1 MDSSLDPLS
10 NSELLQAI
18 QSGDP
23 SRAMPALASL
33 RQLPA
38 PEAIPLLLIGLHQT
52 AFAIRSLC
60 CAGLGFKRSEQGR
73 QALVKVL
80 KNDPDANVRAEAA
93 NALAYYGVVDAWPL
107 LRQTFAED
115 GHWLVRSSILAAL
128 AEDPTMQPAWLLDL
142 AELALGDSD
151 GTVRVG
157 GAEVMGRLLGPPSG
171 SASDAAVGELARER
185 LRSLTRDPDHLVV
198 AAALNGLHGQRG
210 DPAKGQADKPKP
222 QAP

>member
-18 QSGDP
+18 RSGDP

-38 PEAIPLLLIGLHQT
+38 PEAIPLLLIGLQQT

-60 CAGLGFKRSEQGR
+60 CAGLGYKRSEQGR

-80 KNDPDANVRAEAA
+80 KEDPDANVRAEAA
-93 NALAYYGVVDAWPL
+93 NALAYYGVVEAWPL
-107 LRQTFAED
+107 LRQTFAD
-115 GHWLVRSSILAAL
+115 DDHWLVRCSILAAL
-128 AEDPTMQPAWLLDL
+128 AEDPTMQSAWLLDL
-142 AELALGDSD
+142 AELALADTD

-157 GAEVMGRLLGPPSG
+157 GAELLGRLLGLAPVPA
-171 SASDAAVGELARER
+171 SAAAAAEQARER
-185 LRSLTRDPDHLVV
+185 LRSLTKDPDHLVV
-198 AAALNGLHGQRG
+198 AAALNGLHGQPG
-210 DPAKGQADKPKP
+210 STVQGQG
-222 QAP
+222 

>member
-18 QSGDP
+18 RSGDP

-38 PEAIPLLLIGLHQT
+38 PQAIPLLLIGLQQT

-60 CAGLGFKRSEQGR
+60 CAGLGYKRSEQGR

-80 KNDPDANVRAEAA
+80 REDPDANVRAEAA

-107 LRQTFAED
+107 LRQTFADD
-115 GHWLVRSSILAAL
+115 GHWLVRCSILAAL

-142 AELALGDSD
+142 AELALGDTD

-157 GAEVMGRLLGPPSG
+157 GVEVLGRLLGPLSG
-171 SASDAAVGELARER
+171 PASDAAVGELALQR
-185 LRSLTRDPDHLVV
+185 LRSLTKDPDHLVV
-198 AAALNGLHGQRG
+198 AAALNGLHGQRRS
-210 DPAKGQADKPKP
+210 PAHGQG
-222 QAP
+222 

>member
-18 QSGDP
+18 RSGDP

-38 PEAIPLLLIGLHQT
+38 PEAIPLLLIGLQQT

-60 CAGLGFKRSEQGR
+60 CAGLGYKRSEQGR

-80 KNDPDANVRAEAA
+80 LEDPDANVRAEAA
-93 NALAYYGVVDAWPL
+93 NALAYYGVVEAWPL
-107 LRQTFAED
+107 LRQTFAD
-115 GHWLVRSSILAAL
+115 DDHWLVRCSILAAL

-142 AELALGDSD
+142 AELALADRD

-157 GAEVMGRLLGPPSG
+157 GAELLGRLLGLPPVPPS
-171 SASDAAVGELARER
+171 AAAVANLARER
-185 LRSLTRDPDHLVV
+185 LRSLTKDPDHLVV
-198 AAALNGLHGQRG
+198 AAALNGLHGQR
-210 DPAKGQADKPKP
+210 DSPAPGQGK
-222 QAP
+222 

>member
-18 QSGDP
+18 RSGDP

-38 PEAIPLLLIGLHQT
+38 PEAIPLLLIGLQQT

-60 CAGLGFKRSEQGR
+60 CAGLGYKRSEQGR

-80 KNDPDANVRAEAA
+80 KEDPDANVRAEAA
-93 NALAYYGVVDAWPL
+93 NALAYYGVVEAWPL
-107 LRQTFAED
+107 LRQTFVED
-115 GHWLVRSSILAAL
+115 DHWLVRCSILAAL
-128 AEDPTMQPAWLLDL
+128 AEDPTMQSAWLLDL
-142 AELALGDSD
+142 AELALADTD

-157 GAEVMGRLLGPPSG
+157 GAELLGRLLGLAPVPA
-171 SASDAAVGELARER
+171 SAAAVAEQARER
-185 LRSLTRDPDHLVV
+185 LRSLTKDPDHLVV
-198 AAALNGLHGQRG
+198 AAALNGLHGQPG
-210 DPAKGQADKPKP
+210 STVQGQG
-222 QAP
+222 

>member
-18 QSGDP
+18 RSGDP

-38 PEAIPLLLIGLHQT
+38 PEAIPLLLIGLQQT

-80 KNDPDANVRAEAA
+80 KEDPDANVRAEAA
-93 NALAYYGVVDAWPL
+93 NALAYYGVVEAWPL
-107 LRQTFAED
+107 LRQTFAD
-115 GHWLVRSSILAAL
+115 DDHWLVRCSILAAL

-142 AELALGDSD
+142 AELALADSD

-157 GAEVMGRLLGPPSG
+157 GAELLGRLLGLPAVPA
-171 SASDAAVGELARER
+171 SAAAVADLARER
-185 LRSLTRDPDHLVV
+185 LRSLTKDPDHLVV
-198 AAALNGLHGQRG
+198 AAALNGLHGQRARP
-210 DPAKGQADKPKP
+210 PAHGQG
-222 QAP
+222 

>member
-18 QSGDP
+18 RSGDP

-38 PEAIPLLLIGLHQT
+38 PEAIPLLLIGLQQT

-60 CAGLGFKRSEQGR
+60 CAGLGYKRSEQGR

-80 KNDPDANVRAEAA
+80 KEDPDANVRAEAA
-93 NALAYYGVVDAWPL
+93 NALAYYGVVEAWPL
-107 LRQTFAED
+107 LRQTFAD
-115 GHWLVRSSILAAL
+115 DDHWLVRCSILAAL
-128 AEDPTMQPAWLLDL
+128 AEDPTMQSAWLLDL
-142 AELALGDSD
+142 AELALADTD

-157 GAEVMGRLLGPPSG
+157 GAELLGRLLGLAPVPA
-171 SASDAAVGELARER
+171 SAAAVAEQACER
-185 LRSLTRDPDHLVV
+185 LRSLTKDPDHLVV
-198 AAALNGLHGQRG
+198 AAALNGLHGQPG
-210 DPAKGQADKPKP
+210 STVQGQG
-222 QAP
+222 

>member
-1 MDSSLDPLS
+1 MDSSLDPLP

-18 QSGDP
+18 RSGDP

-38 PEAIPLLLIGLHQT
+38 PEAIPLLLIGLQQT

-80 KNDPDANVRAEAA
+80 KEDPDANVRAEAA
-93 NALAYYGVVDAWPL
+93 NALAYYGVVEAWPL
-107 LRQTFAED
+107 LRQTFAD
-115 GHWLVRSSILAAL
+115 DDHWLVRCSILAAL

-142 AELALGDSD
+142 AELALADRD

-157 GAEVMGRLLGPPSG
+157 GAELLGRLLGLPPVPPS
-171 SASDAAVGELARER
+171 AAAVADLARER
-185 LRSLTRDPDHLVV
+185 LRSLTKDPDHLVV

-210 DPAKGQADKPKP
+210 IPAPGQG
-222 QAP
+222 

>member
-18 QSGDP
+18 RSGDP
-23 SRAMPALASL
+23 SRAMPARASL

-38 PEAIPLLLIGLHQT
+38 PEAIPLLLIGLQQT

-80 KNDPDANVRAEAA
+80 REDPDANVRAEAA
-93 NALAYYGVVDAWPL
+93 NALAYYGVVEAWPL
-107 LRQTFAED
+107 LRQTFAD
-115 GHWLVRSSILAAL
+115 DDHWLVRCSILAAM

-142 AELALGDSD
+142 AELALADRD

-157 GAEVMGRLLGPPSG
+157 GAELLGRLLGLPPVPPS
-171 SASDAAVGELARER
+171 AAAVADLARER
-185 LRSLTRDPDHLVV
+185 LRSLTKDPDHLVV

-210 DPAKGQADKPKP
+210 RPPAHGQG
-222 QAP
+222 

>member
-18 QSGDP
+18 RSGDP

-38 PEAIPLLLIGLHQT
+38 PQAIPLLLIGLQQT

-80 KNDPDANVRAEAA
+80 KEDPDANVRAEAA
-93 NALAYYGVVDAWPL
+93 NALAYYGVVEAWPL
-107 LRQTFAED
+107 LRQTFAD
-115 GHWLVRSSILAAL
+115 DDHWLVRCSILAAL

-142 AELALGDSD
+142 AELALADRD

-157 GAEVMGRLLGPPSG
+157 GAELLGRLLGLPPVPPS
-171 SASDAAVGELARER
+171 AAAVADLARER
-185 LRSLTRDPDHLVV
+185 LRSLTKDPDHLVV

-210 DPAKGQADKPKP
+210 IPAPGQG
-222 QAP
+222 

>member
-10 NSELLQAI
+10 DSELLQAI
-18 QSGDP
+18 RSGDP

-38 PEAIPLLLIGLHQT
+38 PEAIPLLLIGLQQT

-80 KNDPDANVRAEAA
+80 KEDPDANVRAEAA
-93 NALAYYGVVDAWPL
+93 NALAYYGVVEAWPL
-107 LRQTFAED
+107 LRQTFAD
-115 GHWLVRSSILAAL
+115 DDHWLVRCSILAAL

-142 AELALGDSD
+142 AELALADRD

-157 GAEVMGRLLGPPSG
+157 GAELLGRLLGLPPVPPS
-171 SASDAAVGELARER
+171 AAAVADLARER
-185 LRSLTRDPDHLVV
+185 LRSLTKDPDHLVV
-198 AAALNGLHGQRG
+198 AAALNGLHGQQARP
-210 DPAKGQADKPKP
+210 PAHGQG
-222 QAP
+222 

>member
-18 QSGDP
+18 RSGDP

-38 PEAIPLLLIGLHQT
+38 PEAIPLLLIGLQQT

-60 CAGLGFKRSEQGR
+60 CAGLGYKRSEQGR

-80 KNDPDANVRAEAA
+80 KEDPDANVRAEAA
-93 NALAYYGVVDAWPL
+93 NALAYYGVVEAWPL
-107 LRQTFAED
+107 LRQTFAD
-115 GHWLVRSSILAAL
+115 DDHWLVRCSILAAL
-128 AEDPTMQPAWLLDL
+128 AEDPTMQSAWLLDL
-142 AELALGDSD
+142 AELALADTD

-157 GAEVMGRLLGPPSG
+157 GAELLGRLLGLAPVPA
-171 SASDAAVGELARER
+171 SAAAVADQARER
-185 LRSLTRDPDHLVV
+185 LRSLTKDPDHLVV
-198 AAALNGLHGQRG
+198 AAALNGLHGQPG
-210 DPAKGQADKPKP
+210 STVQGQG
-222 QAP
+222 

>member
-1 MDSSLDPLS
+1 MDSSLDPLP

-18 QSGDP
+18 RSGDP

-33 RQLPA
+33 RQWPA
-38 PEAIPLLLIGLHQT
+38 AEAIPLLLIGLRQT

-60 CAGLGFKRSEQGR
+60 CAGLGYKRSEEGR

-80 KNDPDANVRAEAA
+80 QDDPDANVRAEAA

-107 LRQTFAED
+107 LRQTFVED
-115 GHWLVRSSILAAL
+115 GHWLVRCSILAAL
-128 AEDPTMQPAWLLDL
+128 AEDPAMQPAWLLDL
-142 AELALGDSD
+142 AELALGDTD

-157 GAEVMGRLLGPPSG
+157 GAELLGRLLGLPSVPPST
-171 SASDAAVGELARER
+171 AAVADLARER
-185 LRSLTRDPDHLVV
+185 LRSLTKDPDHLVV

-210 DPAKGQADKPKP
+210 SPPAHGQG
-222 QAP
+222 

>member
-18 QSGDP
+18 RSGDP

-38 PEAIPLLLIGLHQT
+38 PEAIPLLLIGLQQT

-80 KNDPDANVRAEAA
+80 REDPDANVRAEAA
-93 NALAYYGVVDAWPL
+93 NALAYYGVVEAWPL

-115 GHWLVRSSILAAL
+115 GHWLVRCSILAAL

-142 AELALGDSD
+142 AELALADSD

-157 GAEVMGRLLGPPSG
+157 GAELLGRLLGLAPVPA
-171 SASDAAVGELARER
+171 SAAAVADQARER
-185 LRSLTRDPDHLVV
+185 LRSLTKDPDHLVV
-198 AAALNGLHGQRG
+198 AAALNGLHGQPG
-210 DPAKGQADKPKP
+210 STVQGQG
-222 QAP
+222 

>member
-1 MDSSLDPLS
+1 MDSSLDPLP

-18 QSGDP
+18 RSGDP

-38 PEAIPLLLIGLHQT
+38 PEAIPLLLIGLQQT

-73 QALVKVL
+73 QALLKVL
-80 KNDPDANVRAEAA
+80 REDPDANVRAEAA
-93 NALAYYGVVDAWPL
+93 NALAYYGVVEAWPL
-107 LRQTFAED
+107 LRQTFAD
-115 GHWLVRSSILAAL
+115 DDHWLVRCSILAAL

-142 AELALGDSD
+142 AELALADRD

-157 GAEVMGRLLGPPSG
+157 GAELLGRLLGLPPVPPS
-171 SASDAAVGELARER
+171 AAAVADLARER
-185 LRSLTRDPDHLVV
+185 LRSLTKDPDHLVV
-198 AAALNGLHGQRG
+198 AAALNGLHSQRG
-210 DPAKGQADKPKP
+210 STPAQGQG
-222 QAP
+222 

>member
-1 MDSSLDPLS
+1 MDSSLDPLP

-18 QSGDP
+18 RSGDP

-38 PEAIPLLLIGLHQT
+38 PQAIPLLLIGLQQT

-80 KNDPDANVRAEAA
+80 KEDPDANVRAEAA
-93 NALAYYGVVDAWPL
+93 NALAYYGVVEAWPL
-107 LRQTFAED
+107 LRQTFAD
-115 GHWLVRSSILAAL
+115 DDHWLVRCSILAAL

-142 AELALGDSD
+142 AELALADSD

-157 GAEVMGRLLGPPSG
+157 GAELLGRLLGLPAVPA
-171 SASDAAVGELARER
+171 SAAAVADLARER
-185 LRSLTRDPDHLVV
+185 LRSLTKDPDHLVV
-198 AAALNGLHGQRG
+198 AAALNGLHGQRARP
-210 DPAKGQADKPKP
+210 PAHGQG
-222 QAP
+222 

>member
-1 MDSSLDPLS
+1 MDSTLDPLS

-18 QSGDP
+18 RSGDP

-38 PEAIPLLLIGLHQT
+38 PEAIPLLLIGLQQT

-73 QALVKVL
+73 QALLKVL
-80 KNDPDANVRAEAA
+80 REDPDANVRAEAA
-93 NALAYYGVVDAWPL
+93 NALAYYGVVEAWPL
-107 LRQTFAED
+107 LRQTFAD
-115 GHWLVRSSILAAL
+115 DDHWLVRCSILAAL

-142 AELALGDSD
+142 AELALADRD

-157 GAEVMGRLLGPPSG
+157 GAELLGRLLGLPPVPPS
-171 SASDAAVGELARER
+171 AAAVADLARER
-185 LRSLTRDPDHLVV
+185 LRSLTKDPDHLVV

-210 DPAKGQADKPKP
+210 STPAQGQG
-222 QAP
+222 

>member
-18 QSGDP
+18 RSGDP

-38 PEAIPLLLIGLHQT
+38 PEAIPLLLIGLQQT

-80 KNDPDANVRAEAA
+80 REDPDANVRAEAA
-93 NALAYYGVVDAWPL
+93 NALAYYGVVEAWPL
-107 LRQTFAED
+107 LRQTFAD
-115 GHWLVRSSILAAL
+115 DDHWLVRCSILAAL

-142 AELALGDSD
+142 AELALADRD

-157 GAEVMGRLLGPPSG
+157 GAELLGRLLGLPPGPPS
-171 SASDAAVGELARER
+171 AAAVADLARER
-185 LRSLTRDPDHLVV
+185 LRSLTKDPDHLVV
-198 AAALNGLHGQRG
+198 AAALNGLHGQR
-210 DPAKGQADKPKP
+210 DSPAPGQG
-222 QAP
+222 

>member
-10 NSELLQAI
+10 NPELLQAI
-18 QSGDP
+18 RSGDP

-38 PEAIPLLLIGLHQT
+38 PQAIPLLLIGLQQS

-60 CAGLGFKRSEQGR
+60 CAGLGYKRSDQGR
-73 QALVKVL
+73 QALVRVL
-80 KNDPDANVRAEAA
+80 RDDPDANVRAEAA
-93 NALAYYGVVDAWPL
+93 NALAYYGVEDAWPL

-115 GHWLVRSSILAAL
+115 GHWLVRCSILAAL
-128 AEDPTMQPAWLLDL
+128 AEDPTMQPAWLL
-142 AELALGDSD
+142 ELAKLALADSD

-157 GAEVMGRLLGPPSG
+157 GAEVLGRLLLGPPSG
-171 SASDAAVGELARER
+171 TASDVAVSELALEQ
-185 LRSLTRDPDHLVV
+185 LRSLTKDPDHLVV

-210 DPAKGQADKPKP
+210 GQAH
-222 QAP
+222 AEA

>member
-1 MDSSLDPLS
+1 MDSSLDPLP

-18 QSGDP
+18 RSGDP

-38 PEAIPLLLIGLHQT
+38 PEAIPLLLIGLQQT

-80 KNDPDANVRAEAA
+80 KEDPDANVRAEAA
-93 NALAYYGVVDAWPL
+93 NALAYYGVVEAWPL
-107 LRQTFAED
+107 LRQTFADD
-115 GHWLVRSSILAAL
+115 GHWLVRCSILAAL

-142 AELALGDSD
+142 AELALADRD

-157 GAEVMGRLLGPPSG
+157 GAELLGRLLGLPPVPPS
-171 SASDAAVGELARER
+171 AAAVADLARER
-185 LRSLTRDPDHLVV
+185 LRSLTKDPDHLVV
-198 AAALNGLHGQRG
+198 AAALNGLHGQRES
-210 DPAKGQADKPKP
+210 PAPSQD
-222 QAP
+222 

>member
-1 MDSSLDPLS
+1 MDSSLDPLP

-18 QSGDP
+18 RSGDP

-38 PEAIPLLLIGLHQT
+38 PEAIALLLIGLQQT

-80 KNDPDANVRAEAA
+80 REDPDANVRAEAA
-93 NALAYYGVVDAWPL
+93 NALAYYGVVEAWPL
-107 LRQTFAED
+107 LRQTFAD
-115 GHWLVRSSILAAL
+115 DDHWLVRCSILAAL

-142 AELALGDSD
+142 AELALADRD

-157 GAEVMGRLLGPPSG
+157 GAELLGRLLGLPPG
-171 SASDAAVGELARER
+171 PASAAGVADLARER
-185 LRSLTRDPDHLVV
+185 LRSLTKDPDHLVV
-198 AAALNGLHGQRG
+198 AAALNGLHGQRES
-210 DPAKGQADKPKP
+210 PAPGQG
-222 QAP
+222 

>member
-18 QSGDP
+18 RSGDP

-38 PEAIPLLLIGLHQT
+38 PEAIPLLLIGLQQT

-73 QALVKVL
+73 QALLKVL
-80 KNDPDANVRAEAA
+80 REDPDANVRAEAA
-93 NALAYYGVVDAWPL
+93 NALAYYGVVEAWPL
-107 LRQTFAED
+107 LRQTFAD
-115 GHWLVRSSILAAL
+115 DDHWLVRCSILAAL

-142 AELALGDSD
+142 AELALADRD

-157 GAEVMGRLLGPPSG
+157 GAELLGRLLGLPPVPPS
-171 SASDAAVGELARER
+171 AAAVADLARER
-185 LRSLTRDPDHLVV
+185 LRSLTKDPDHLVV
-198 AAALNGLHGQRG
+198 AAALNGLHSQRG
-210 DPAKGQADKPKP
+210 STPAQGQG
-222 QAP
+222 

>member
-18 QSGDP
+18 RSGDP

-38 PEAIPLLLIGLHQT
+38 PEAIPLLLIGLQQT

-80 KNDPDANVRAEAA
+80 KEDPDANVRAEAA
-93 NALAYYGVVDAWPL
+93 NALAYYGVVEAWPL
-107 LRQTFAED
+107 LRQTFAD
-115 GHWLVRSSILAAL
+115 DDHWLVRCSILAAL

-142 AELALGDSD
+142 AELALGDTD
-151 GTVRVG
+151 GTVRVA
-157 GAEVMGRLLGPPSG
+157 GAELLGRLLGPPPVPP
-171 SASDAAVGELARER
+171 SAAAVADLARER
-185 LRSLTRDPDHLVV
+185 LRSLTKDPDHLVV
-198 AAALNGLHGQRG
+198 AAALNGLHARRG
-210 DPAKGQADKPKP
+210 GPAPSED
-222 QAP
+222 

>member
-1 MDSSLDPLS
+1 MDSTLDPLS

-18 QSGDP
+18 RSGDP

-38 PEAIPLLLIGLHQT
+38 PEAIPLLLIGLQQT

-80 KNDPDANVRAEAA
+80 REDPDANVRAEAA
-93 NALAYYGVVDAWPL
+93 NALAYYGVVEAWPL
-107 LRQTFAED
+107 LRQTFAD
-115 GHWLVRSSILAAL
+115 DDHWLVRCSILAAL

-142 AELALGDSD
+142 AELALADRD

-157 GAEVMGRLLGPPSG
+157 GAELLGRLLGLPPGPPS
-171 SASDAAVGELARER
+171 AAAVADLARER
-185 LRSLTRDPDHLVV
+185 LRSLTKDPDHLVV

-210 DPAKGQADKPKP
+210 GPAPSED
-222 QAP
+222 

>member
-18 QSGDP
+18 RSGDP

-38 PEAIPLLLIGLHQT
+38 PEAIPLLLIGLQQT

-60 CAGLGFKRSEQGR
+60 CAGLGYKRSEQGR

-80 KNDPDANVRAEAA
+80 KDDPDANVRAEAA
-93 NALAYYGVVDAWPL
+93 NALAYYGVVEAWPL
-107 LRQTFAED
+107 LRQTFAD
-115 GHWLVRSSILAAL
+115 DDHWLVRCSILAAL
-128 AEDPTMQPAWLLDL
+128 AEDPTMQSAWLLDL
-142 AELALGDSD
+142 AELALADTD

-157 GAEVMGRLLGPPSG
+157 GAELLGRLLGLAPVPA
-171 SASDAAVGELARER
+171 SAAAVAEQARER
-185 LRSLTRDPDHLVV
+185 LRSLTKDPDHLVV

-210 DPAKGQADKPKP
+210 STAQGQG
-222 QAP
+222 

>member
-1 MDSSLDPLS
+1 MDSSPDLS
-10 NSELLQAI
+10 SDSELLQAI
-18 QSGDP
+18 RSGDP

-38 PEAIPLLLIGLHQT
+38 AEAIPLLLIGLQQT

-60 CAGLGFKRSEQGR
+60 CAGLGFKRSEEGR

-80 KNDPDANVRAEAA
+80 REDPDANVRAEAA
-93 NALAYYGVVDAWPL
+93 NALAFYGVVDAWPL

-142 AELALGDSD
+142 AELAIGDSD
-151 GTVRVG
+151 GTVRAG
-157 GAEVMGRLLGPPSG
+157 GAEVLGRLLGAPPDQ
-171 SASDAAVGELARER
+171 AIPDDVCDLARER
-185 LRSLTRDPDHLVV
+185 LRFLTKDPDHLVV
-198 AAALNGLHGQRG
+198 AAALDGLHGQNRG
-210 DPAKGQADKPKP
+210 PAHGEG
-222 QAP
+222 

>member
-1 MDSSLDPLS
+1 LS

-18 QSGDP
+18 RSGDP

-38 PEAIPLLLIGLHQT
+38 PEAIPLLLIGLQQT

-80 KNDPDANVRAEAA
+80 KEDPDANVRAEAA
-93 NALAYYGVVDAWPL
+93 NALAYYGVVEAWPL
-107 LRQTFAED
+107 LRQTFAD
-115 GHWLVRSSILAAL
+115 DDHWLVRCSILAAL

-142 AELALGDSD
+142 AELALADRD

-157 GAEVMGRLLGPPSG
+157 GAELLGRLLGLPPVPPS
-171 SASDAAVGELARER
+171 AAAVADLARER
-185 LRSLTRDPDHLVV
+185 LRSLTKDPDHLVV
-198 AAALNGLHGQRG
+198 AAALNGLHGQQARP
-210 DPAKGQADKPKP
+210 PAHGQG
-222 QAP
+222 

>member
-18 QSGDP
+18 RSGDP

-38 PEAIPLLLIGLHQT
+38 PEAIPLLLIGLQQT

-80 KNDPDANVRAEAA
+80 KEDPDANVRAEAA
-93 NALAYYGVVDAWPL
+93 NALAYYGVVEAWPL
-107 LRQTFAED
+107 LRQSFADD
-115 GHWLVRSSILAAL
+115 GHWLVRCSILAAL

-142 AELALGDSD
+142 AELALVDSD

-157 GAEVMGRLLGPPSG
+157 GAELLVRLLGLPPG
-171 SASDAAVGELARER
+171 PTSAAGVANLARER
-185 LRSLTRDPDHLVV
+185 LRSLTKDPDHLVV
-198 AAALNGLHGQRG
+198 AAALNGLHGQRARP
-210 DPAKGQADKPKP
+210 PAHGQG
-222 QAP
+222 

>member
-18 QSGDP
+18 RSGDP

-38 PEAIPLLLIGLHQT
+38 PEAIPLLLIGLQQT

-60 CAGLGFKRSEQGR
+60 CAGLGYKRSEQGR

-80 KNDPDANVRAEAA
+80 KEDPDANVRAEAA
-93 NALAYYGVVDAWPL
+93 NALAYYGVVEAWPL
-107 LRQTFAED
+107 LRQTFAD
-115 GHWLVRSSILAAL
+115 DDHWLVRCSILAAL
-128 AEDPTMQPAWLLDL
+128 AEDPTMQSAWLLDL
-142 AELALGDSD
+142 AELALADTD

-157 GAEVMGRLLGPPSG
+157 GAELLGRLLGLSPVPA
-171 SASDAAVGELARER
+171 SAAAVADQARER
-185 LRSLTRDPDHLVV
+185 LRSLTKDPDHLVV
-198 AAALNGLHGQRG
+198 AAALNGLHGQPG
-210 DPAKGQADKPKP
+210 SAVQGQG
-222 QAP
+222 

>member
-18 QSGDP
+18 RSGDP

-38 PEAIPLLLIGLHQT
+38 PEAIPLLLIGLQQT

-60 CAGLGFKRSEQGR
+60 CAGLGFKRSELGR

-80 KNDPDANVRAEAA
+80 RDDPDANVRAEAA
-93 NALAYYGVVDAWPL
+93 NALAYYGVVEAWPL
-107 LRQTFAED
+107 LRQTFAD
-115 GHWLVRSSILAAL
+115 DDHWLVRCSILAAL
-128 AEDPTMQPAWLLDL
+128 AEDPTMQSAWLLDL
-142 AELALGDSD
+142 AELALADTD

-157 GAEVMGRLLGPPSG
+157 GAELLGRLLGLAPVPA
-171 SASDAAVGELARER
+171 SAAAVAEQARER
-185 LRSLTRDPDHLVV
+185 LRSLTKDPDHLVV
-198 AAALNGLHGQRG
+198 AAALNGLHGQRARP
-210 DPAKGQADKPKP
+210 PAHGQG
-222 QAP
+222 

>member
-1 MDSSLDPLS
+1 MDSSLDPLP

-18 QSGDP
+18 RSGDP

-38 PEAIPLLLIGLHQT
+38 PEAIPLLLIGLQQT

-80 KNDPDANVRAEAA
+80 KEDPDANVRAEAA
-93 NALAYYGVVDAWPL
+93 NALAYYGVVEAWPL
-107 LRQTFAED
+107 LRQTFADD
-115 GHWLVRSSILAAL
+115 GHWLVRCSILAAL

-142 AELALGDSD
+142 AELALVDSD

-157 GAEVMGRLLGPPSG
+157 GAELLVRLLRLPPGPT
-171 SASDAAVGELARER
+171 SAAGVANLARER
-185 LRSLTRDPDHLVV
+185 LRSLTKDPDHLVV
-198 AAALNGLHGQRG
+198 AAALNGLHGQRES
-210 DPAKGQADKPKP
+210 PAPSQD
-222 QAP
+222 

>member
-18 QSGDP
+18 RSGDP

-38 PEAIPLLLIGLHQT
+38 PEAIPLLLIGLQQT

-80 KNDPDANVRAEAA
+80 KEDPDANVRAEAA
-93 NALAYYGVVDAWPL
+93 NALAYYGVVEAWPL
-107 LRQTFAED
+107 LRQTFAD
-115 GHWLVRSSILAAL
+115 DDHWLVRCSILAAL

-142 AELALGDSD
+142 AELALADRD

-157 GAEVMGRLLGPPSG
+157 GAELLGRLLGLPPVPPS
-171 SASDAAVGELARER
+171 AAAVADLARER
-185 LRSLTRDPDHLVV
+185 LRSLTKDPDHLVV
-198 AAALNGLHGQRG
+198 AAALNGLHGQRASP
-210 DPAKGQADKPKP
+210 PAHGQG
-222 QAP
+222 

>member
-18 QSGDP
+18 RSGDP

-38 PEAIPLLLIGLHQT
+38 PEAIPLLLIGLQQT

-60 CAGLGFKRSEQGR
+60 CAGLGYKRSEQGR

-80 KNDPDANVRAEAA
+80 KEDPDANVRAEAA
-93 NALAYYGVVDAWPL
+93 NALAYYGVVEAWPL
-107 LRQTFAED
+107 LRQTFAD
-115 GHWLVRSSILAAL
+115 DDHWLVRCSILAAL
-128 AEDPTMQPAWLLDL
+128 AEDPTMQSAWLLDL
-142 AELALGDSD
+142 AELALADTD

-157 GAEVMGRLLGPPSG
+157 GAELLGRLLGLAPVPA
-171 SASDAAVGELARER
+171 SAAAVADQARER
-185 LRSLTRDPDHLVV
+185 LRSLTKDPDHLVV
-198 AAALNGLHGQRG
+198 AAALNGLHGQPG
-210 DPAKGQADKPKP
+210 STVQSQG
-222 QAP
+222 

>member
-18 QSGDP
+18 RSGDP

-38 PEAIPLLLIGLHQT
+38 PQAIPLLLIGLQQT

-80 KNDPDANVRAEAA
+80 KEDPDANVRAEAA
-93 NALAYYGVVDAWPL
+93 NALAYYGVVEAWPL
-107 LRQTFAED
+107 LRQTFAD
-115 GHWLVRSSILAAL
+115 DDHWLVRCSILAAL

-142 AELALGDSD
+142 AELALADRD

-157 GAEVMGRLLGPPSG
+157 GAELLGRLLGLPPVPPS
-171 SASDAAVGELARER
+171 AAAVADLARER
-185 LRSLTRDPDHLVV
+185 LRSLTKDPDHLVV
-198 AAALNGLHGQRG
+198 AAALNGLHGQRARP
-210 DPAKGQADKPKP
+210 PAHGQG
-222 QAP
+222 

>member
-1 MDSSLDPLS
+1 MDSSLDPLP

-18 QSGDP
+18 RSGDP

-38 PEAIPLLLIGLHQT
+38 PEAIPLLLIGLQQT

-80 KNDPDANVRAEAA
+80 REDPDANVRAEAA
-93 NALAYYGVVDAWPL
+93 NALAYYGVVEAWPL
-107 LRQTFAED
+107 LRQTFAD
-115 GHWLVRSSILAAL
+115 DDHWLVRCSILAAL

-142 AELALGDSD
+142 AELALADRD

-157 GAEVMGRLLGPPSG
+157 GAELLGRLLGLPPG
-171 SASDAAVGELARER
+171 PASAAGVADLARER
-185 LRSLTRDPDHLVV
+185 LRSLTKDPDHLVV
-198 AAALNGLHGQRG
+198 AAALNGLHGQRES
-210 DPAKGQADKPKP
+210 PAPGQG
-222 QAP
+222 

>member
-18 QSGDP
+18 RSGDP

-38 PEAIPLLLIGLHQT
+38 PEAIPLLLIGLQQT

-80 KNDPDANVRAEAA
+80 REDPDANVRAEAA
-93 NALAYYGVVDAWPL
+93 NALAYYGVVEAWPL
-107 LRQTFAED
+107 LRQTFAD
-115 GHWLVRSSILAAL
+115 DDHWLVRCSILAAL

-142 AELALGDSD
+142 AELALADRD

-157 GAEVMGRLLGPPSG
+157 GAELLGRLLGLPSVPPST
-171 SASDAAVGELARER
+171 AAVADLARER
-185 LRSLTRDPDHLVV
+185 LRSLTKDPDHLVV
-198 AAALNGLHGQRG
+198 AAALNGLHGQRARP
-210 DPAKGQADKPKP
+210 PAHGQG
-222 QAP
+222 